1 MLSRMVSLLLLS
13 PVAASSMDSMELD
26 APPPPPPAV
35 HSRTVTFCL
44 SEIRASF
51 AALDANGDGVLSQ
64 AELGIAPPVRPTISL
79 TPGTASGGLNA
90 TSSGV
95 LTLLHLGRLSA
106 IGSTTANASTP
117 SYHSFKTKCFFK
129 RPKQWFIP

>member
-1 MLSRMVSLLLLS
+1 MAGTLEHGGTANAMLSRMVSLLLLS

-95 LTLLHLGRLSA
+95 LTPVSYTHLTLP
-106 IGSTTANASTP
+106 TTD
-117 SYHSFKTKCFFK
+117 
-129 RPKQWFIP
+129 